1 MARIIENIKTWWSTL
16 FRAWIK
22 EYWLVFHDAG
32 VLLFFFALPL
42 AYPITYTL
50 IYNPELADE
59 IPMAIVD
66 DCRSSESRELA
77 RMIDATQYID
87 VAGYASDIGQAKEWM
102 KERKV
107 YSVLHIPSDYSQKLG
122 RMEQA
127 VLPLYCDMSLMIRY
141 RNILF
146 AITDVT
152 LQLDGDIRTQTIDE
166 SPIAFAASSMGSA
179 AVDTQAFILGD
190 PSQGF
195 ASFIMIGLVVLILQ
209 QSLILG
215 VLMLGGASN
224 ERRRKNFGIDPE
236 MVAGPMSASVLGR
249 AMCYFTIYAPLVV
262 YIFHYVPLM
271 FRLPAIGDPMDYL
284 LFIVPMV
291 FASVFLG
298 QILRPLA
305 TERES
310 SFLIFVF
317 TSVLFLFL
325 SGITWP
331 TSAMA
336 PVWRLLSGL
345 IPASWGIQGFV
356 GINSNGATLSEVST
370 PYLILWA
377 MAVVYYFMAVVVEK
391 RASRIK
397 ALIGSTAK

>member
-1 MARIIENIKTWWSTL
+1 MFYRIKTWFSTL
-16 FRAWIK
+16 FRAWVK
-22 EYWLVFHDAG
+22 EYSLIFHDAG

-50 IYNPELADE
+50 IYNPEVVE
-59 IPMAIVD
+59 NIPMAIVD
-66 DCRSSESRELA
+66 NCRSAESRELV
-77 RMIDATQYID
+77 RMIDATQYVD
-87 VAGYASDIGQAKEWM
+87 VAGYATDMGEAKEWM

-107 YSVLHIPSDYSQKLG
+107 YSVLEIPSDYSHKLG

-146 AITDVT
+146 AMTDVT
-152 LQLDGDIRTQTIDE
+152 LQLDGNVRTETIEE
-166 SPIAFAASSMGSA
+166 SPLALPAASMGET

-190 PSQGF
+190 PAQGF

-215 VLMLGGASN
+215 VMMLGGGSN
-224 ERRRKNFGIDPE
+224 ERRRLNHGIDPE
-236 MVAGPMSASVLGR
+236 EVEGPMSASVLGR
-249 AMCYFTIYAPLVV
+249 AMSYATIYAPLVV

-271 FRLPAIGDPMDYL
+271 FNLPAIGDPMDYL
-284 LFIVPMV
+284 LFILPMI
-291 FASVFLG
+291 FATTFLG
-298 QILRPLA
+298 QILRPLVV
-305 TERES
+305 ERES
-310 SFLIFVF
+310 SFLVFVF

-331 TSAMA
+331 NSAMSPA
-336 PVWRLLSGL
+336 WRLLAGL
-345 IPASWGIQGFV
+345 LPASWGIQGFV
-356 GINSNGATLSEVST
+356 GINSNGATLSQVSE

-377 MAVVYYFMAVVVEK
+377 MAAVYFCIAVVIEK
-391 RASRIK
+391 WSK
-397 ALIGSTAK
+397 QHALRHYQVPSVP

>member
-1 MARIIENIKTWWSTL
+1 MSKITDNIKNWWSTL
-16 FRAWIK
+16 FRSWIK
-22 EYWLVFHDAG
+22 EYWLIFHDAG
-32 VLLFFFALPL
+32 VLLFFFGLPL

-50 IYNPELADE
+50 IYNPEIVDE

-66 DCRSSESRELA
+66 DCRSSESRQLA

-107 YSVLHIPSDYSQKLG
+107 YSVLHIPADYSQRLG

-152 LQLDGDIRTQTIDE
+152 LQLGGDVRTEAIDM
-166 SPIAFAASSMGSA
+166 SPLALSASSIGSA
-179 AVDTQAFILGD
+179 TVDTQAFILGD

-195 ASFIMIGLVVLILQ
+195 ASFIMIGIVVLILQ

-224 ERRRKNFGIDPE
+224 ERRRNNFGTDPE
-236 MVAGPMSASVLGR
+236 EVVGPMSASVLGR
-249 AMCYFTIYAPLVV
+249 ALCYSTIYAPLVV
-262 YIFHYVPLM
+262 YLFHYVPLM
-271 FRLPAIGDPMDYL
+271 FSLPAIGNPADYL
-284 LFIVPMV
+284 LFIVPMI
-291 FASVFLG
+291 FATTFLG
-298 QILRPLA
+298 QIIRPLV

-317 TSVLFLFL
+317 TSVIFLFL

-331 TSAMA
+331 TSAMS
-336 PVWRLLSGL
+336 PLWRLLSGL
-345 IPASWGIQGFV
+345 VPATWGIQGFV
-356 GINSNGATLSEVST
+356 GINSNGATLSEVSS
-370 PYLILWA
+370 PYLMLWA
-377 MAVVYYFMAVVVEK
+377 LAVAYYFMAVVVEK
-391 RASRIK
+391 WSRRARF
-397 ALIGSTAK
+397 LMGSMAK

>member
-1 MARIIENIKTWWSTL
+1 M
-16 FRAWIK
+16 FRTWIK
-22 EYWLVFHDAG
+22 EYSLIFHDEG

-50 IYNPELADE
+50 IYNPEVVDN

-66 DCRSSESRELA
+66 NCRTSESRELI

-107 YSVLHIPSDYSQKLG
+107 YSILEIPSDYSKKLG

-152 LQLDGDIRTQTIDE
+152 LQLDGNVRTETIED
-166 SPIAFAASSMGSA
+166 SPLALPASSMGET

-190 PSQGF
+190 PAQGF

-215 VLMLGGASN
+215 VMMLGGGSN
-224 ERRRKNFGIDPE
+224 ERRRVNFGVDPE
-236 MVAGPMSASVLGR
+236 EIDGPMSASVLGR
-249 AMCYFTIYAPLVV
+249 AMSYATIYAPLVV

-271 FRLPAIGDPMDYL
+271 FKLPAIGDPMDYL
-284 LFIVPMV
+284 LFIVPMI
-291 FASVFLG
+291 FATTFLG
-298 QILRPLA
+298 QILRPLVS
-305 TERES
+305 ERES
-310 SFLIFVF
+310 SFLVFVF

-331 TSAMA
+331 TSAMS
-336 PVWRLLSGL
+336 PLWRLLAGL
-345 IPASWGIQGFV
+345 VPASWGIQGFV
-356 GINSNGATLSEVST
+356 GINSNGATLDDVST

-377 MAVVYYFMAVVVEK
+377 MAVVYFIIAVIVEK
-391 RASRIK
+391 WCKRH
-397 ALIGSTAK
+397 ALRHYQVPSVP